1 MIIKIFEKITEKLYV
16 DLCYKLRRLI
26 MDKNDDVYIVLKKL
40 GFVDEEIQRLAVV
53 NTKLNKMID
62 EDVIER
68 IRYLTKKGLTI
79 DEIKELTSKNSKVL
93 TNDISYFEMMEE
105 KYVELGF
112 GKKELKQLLINF
124 DRALTIEPVMIEVFK
139 RTVERKG
146 YTKEQIQ
153 DELINNPY
161 KYFEDR

>member
-1 MIIKIFEKITEKLYV
+1 
-16 DLCYKLRRLI
+16 
-26 MDKNDDVYIVLKKL
+26 MDKNDDVYIVLEKL
-40 GFVDEEIQRLAVV
+40 GFVDEEIQRLAVM
-53 NTKLNKMID
+53 NIKLNKMIA
-62 EDVIER
+62 EDVVER
-68 IRYLTKKGLTI
+68 IKYLTQKGLAI
-79 DEIKELTSKNSKVL
+79 DEIKELASKNPKVL

-105 KYVELGF
+105 KYIELGF
-112 GKKELKQLLINF
+112 EKNTLKQLLINF

-139 RTVERKG
+139 RTVEKKS

>member
-1 MIIKIFEKITEKLYV
+1 MN
-16 DLCYKLRRLI
+16 
-26 MDKNDDVYIVLKKL
+26 KNDDVYIVLEKL
-40 GFVDEEIQRLAVV
+40 GFVDEEIQRLVIV

-68 IRYLTKKGLTI
+68 IKYLTQKGLAI
-79 DEIKELTSKNSKVL
+79 DEIKELASKNPKVL

-112 GKKELKQLLINF
+112 GKKELTQLLIKF

-153 DELINNPY
+153 DELINNSY